1 MKTEKKIGMALC
13 GIFLGITA
21 IYRAEKKE
29 KEAEARKQALIDQ
42 GRQCLKNN
50 FMYQEVN
57 TNLVKGS

>member
-1 MKTEKKIGMALC
+1 MKTEKKIGMVLC